1 MPTDLHVDDVPKML
15 RETFCVAQ
23 ALTLRSDDHRRVEH
37 ADRLQRLIDE
47 CDRHRPLGRGGK
59 HGDLHTPTCGCDD
72 VPADHSP
79 LTPAAAAADEVQ
91 HFIPHEGNTG
101 LGDIYA
107 LAIGVIFRRCRRNPE
122 AAAEI
127 VASVEAAVR
136 EAGWFASNHW
146 PEESTS

>member
-1 MPTDLHVDDVPKML
+1 M
-15 RETFCVAQ
+15 
-23 ALTLRSDDHRRVEH
+23 
-37 ADRLQRLIDE
+37 
-47 CDRHRPLGRGGK
+47 
-59 HGDLHTPTCGCDD
+59 
-72 VPADHSP
+72 
-79 LTPAAAAADEVQ
+79 Q

-146 PEESTS
+146 PEESAS